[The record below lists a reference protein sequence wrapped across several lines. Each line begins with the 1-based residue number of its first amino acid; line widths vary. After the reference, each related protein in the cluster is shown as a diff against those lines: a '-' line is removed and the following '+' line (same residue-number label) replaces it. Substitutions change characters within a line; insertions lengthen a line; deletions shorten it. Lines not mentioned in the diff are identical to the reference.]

1 MVGQNKNV
9 GKFIKGAFSV
19 LKKKL
24 YLEDAGYTHVQS
36 LRI

>member
-9 GKFIKGAFSV
+9 GKSIKGAFGV